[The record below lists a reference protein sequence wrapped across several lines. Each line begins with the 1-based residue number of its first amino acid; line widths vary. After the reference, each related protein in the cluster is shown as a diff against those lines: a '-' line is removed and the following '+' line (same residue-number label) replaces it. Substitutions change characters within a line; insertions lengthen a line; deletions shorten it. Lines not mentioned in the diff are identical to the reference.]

1 MRILSHEDVE
11 NILKENKTQAI
22 EIIKQSFLKRKNG
35 KVILPNKISQIFNVE
50 TQDRINCMTASILDE
65 KVSGVKWV
73 SVFPNNPQDGYM
85 NVTGQILLSELNH
98 GYCIALIDGT
108 YLTEFR
114 TAAVGAI
121 ASQYL
126 AKKNC
131 ETIGFIGA
139 GHQAKMHFRLIKMIH
154 PEIKV
159 CKVSSRSLNTVNK
172 FIEELK
178 WDYRE
183 VEFISCE
190 NDYQKAV
197 ENVEIIVTATSTQ
210 EALLKAK
217 WIERGTLY
225 IHVGGW
231 EDEYAVPKLA
241 DKIVCDEWEE
251 VKHRKQT
258 ISRMYSM
265 GKLEDNDIYCDLVN
279 IIDGTKIGRDNND
292 EIIYFNSVGI
302 GYVDVLLAYKIYQK
316 AKNMNIGIEAK
327 L

>member
-35 KVILPNKISQIFNVE
+35 KVILPNKISQIFNEE
-50 TQDRINCMTASILDE
+50 TQERINCMTASILDE

-139 GHQAKMHFRLIKMIH
+139 GHQAKM
-154 PEIKV
+154 
-159 CKVSSRSLNTVNK
+159 
-172 FIEELK
+172 
-178 WDYRE
+178 
-183 VEFISCE
+183 
-190 NDYQKAV
+190 
-197 ENVEIIVTATSTQ
+197 
-210 EALLKAK
+210 LL
-217 WIERGTLY
+217 
-225 IHVGGW
+225 
-231 EDEYAVPKLA
+231 D
-241 DKIVCDEWEE
+241 
-251 VKHRKQT
+251 
-258 ISRMYSM
+258 
-265 GKLEDNDIYCDLVN
+265 
-279 IIDGTKIGRDNND
+279 
-292 EIIYFNSVGI
+292 
-302 GYVDVLLAYKIYQK
+302 
-316 AKNMNIGIEAK
+316 
-327 L
+327 